1 MKYGLLL
8 GLFLL
13 TTPLAAQ
20 VPKNDPNGI
29 WEAETGSKF
38 NLRLSGADLR
48 VEIVE
53 GSNPRFLKYEVN
65 LKNQQEDVNSYKGTG
80 YFVAKMQNG
89 KECKF
94 ETEWQLVV
102 VAPSRIIGATSNII
116 PDPNTCE
123 AKERTQVQLDL
134 RKK

>member
-1 MKYGLLL
+1 M
-8 GLFLL
+8 
-13 TTPLAAQ
+13 
-20 VPKNDPNGI
+20 
-29 WEAETGSKF
+29 
-38 NLRLSGADLR
+38 
-48 VEIVE
+48 VE

-102 VAPSRIIGATSNII
+102 VAPNRILGATSNII

-123 AKERTQVQLDL
+123 TKERTQVQLDL